1 MKKALMVLLLCI
13 GICLRTYAQ
22 TDGSAYSIRIL
33 RNQIEKRDS
42 VLKKDLK
49 PRVMIDSLRSQV
61 ADYDSLTKSMETR
74 YNDMVEVIKVYEN
87 LTNTDTLVFYHS
99 FAQYDIPPCLKNH
112 VELVGKITDVRIAI
126 ENVEF
131 KIKDL
136 KVRLEGLDVNSKSVI
151 RKEIEG
157 EVYNLDAKL
166 SEIEKL
172 DMNSLSKEQLEFF
185 KPGLTE
191 RYNNFLIYFE

>member
-1 MKKALMVLLLCI
+1 MKKILIVLLLCI
-13 GICLRTYAQ
+13 GVSLRIYAQ
-22 TDGSAYSIRIL
+22 TDGSAYSIRML
-33 RNQIEKRDS
+33 RNQIETRDS

-49 PRVMIDSLRSQV
+49 PRIMIDSLKSQV
-61 ADYDSLTKSMETR
+61 ADYDSLTKSMEIR
-74 YNDMVEVIKVYEN
+74 YNDMVEVIKAYEY

-112 VELVGKITDVRIAI
+112 VELVAKIADLRITI
-126 ENVEF
+126 EKVEL

-136 KVRLEGLDVNSKSVI
+136 KSRLEGLDVNSQSVI

-157 EVYNLDAKL
+157 EVNNLDVEI

>member
-1 MKKALMVLLLCI
+1 MVLLLCI
-13 GICLRTYAQ
+13 GICLRSYAQ
-22 TDGSAYSIRIL
+22 IDGSAYSIRIL

-42 VLKKDLK
+42 VLKNDLK

-74 YNDMVEVIKVYEN
+74 YNDMVEVINAYEN
-87 LTNTDTLVFYHS
+87 LTKTDTLIFYHS